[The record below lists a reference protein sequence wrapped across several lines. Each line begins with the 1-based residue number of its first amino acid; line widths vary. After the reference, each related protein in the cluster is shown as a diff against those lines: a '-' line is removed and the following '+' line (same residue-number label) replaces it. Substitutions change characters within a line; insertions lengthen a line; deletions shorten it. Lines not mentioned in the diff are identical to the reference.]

1 MDSFF
6 GITTPPLDTGSGVT
20 GMARGRFL
28 DRGDVVILLA
38 EAVSDVGAWWEAAL
52 LMKDR
57 RVRGMLPR
65 MWLCLIVTN
74 NDRVFVVV
82 LTKAVAL
89 PNIHTLQQQ

>member
-6 GITTPPLDTGSGVT
+6 GMTTPPLDIGSGVT
-20 GMARGRFL
+20 GMTRGRFL
-28 DRGDVVILLA
+28 DRGDAVILLA
-38 EAVSDVGAWWEAAL
+38 EAVSDGGCGEAAL
-52 LMKDR
+52 MKDC

-89 PNIHTLQQQ
+89 PNMHRLQQQ

>member
-1 MDSFF
+1 M
-6 GITTPPLDTGSGVT
+6 T
-20 GMARGRFL
+20 RGRFL
-28 DRGDVVILLA
+28 DRGDAVILLV
-38 EAVSDVGAWWEAAL
+38 ETLSDGGAWWEAAL
-52 LMKDR
+52 LMKDC

-74 NDRVFVVV
+74 NDRVFVGVVVV